1 MLDVGPMIIVTT
13 PRIFLIF
20 EGDFSFDSFDHDV
33 SEGRHVSKFA
43 IKMILSQVC
52 KYILHGQI
60 GMQDRLITNPFLAL
74 NHHYWL

>member
-52 KYILHGQI
+52 TYYMGK
-60 GMQDRLITNPFLAL
+60 LACRTG
-74 NHHYWL
+74 